1 MSEENAVYDPI
12 HRPAN
17 PLSRDVAH
25 LQNDVQELRGKLSSL
40 VDQFNAL
47 VKGQDELS
55 EMVHNL
61 MAATAPEVQDEFA
74 ELRRQRDQDRY
85 WMDGLDKRID
95 LIVQRLNAEQ
105 REGHLASAAPETYVR
120 INVTK
125 QSKGYVHESTV
136 SLRGNDRQMDM
147 EQGLA
152 DLLRMS
158 DTLARDE
165 IARREALDRAVE

>member
-1 MSEENAVYDPI
+1 MTEQKAIYDPI

-17 PLSRDVAH
+17 PLSREVAH

-40 VDQFNAL
+40 VDQFNAM

-55 EMVHNL
+55 ETV
-61 MAATAPEVQDEFA
+61 A
-74 ELRRQRDQDRY
+74 
-85 WMDGLDKRID
+85 D
-95 LIVQRLNAEQ
+95 LVAGGRTTLTPLVE
-105 REGHLASAAPETYVR
+105 STVTAPETYVR